1 MDSVFYNIPK
11 RLFFLLPRLPLPGIL
26 LFLRLDF
33 AFDVVV
39 LFLILHSRL
48 QFLNLLQELIFPP
61 FSAAMIFSA
70 VVVTDQVS
78 RLFCLC
84 CRIFLFAAAAVTLAG
99 CFICLLYTSR
109 CV

>member
-1 MDSVFYNIPK
+1 MDFFTGFHPFMTTVLQMDSVFYNIPK
-11 RLFFLLPRLPLPGIL
+11 RLFFLLPRLPLSGIL

-70 VVVTDQVS
+70 VVVTDQVTR
-78 RLFCLC
+78 RLFT
-84 CRIFLFAAAAVTLAG
+84 R
-99 CFICLLYTSR
+99 
-109 CV
+109 